1 MAGGKETPRQKM
13 IGMMYLVLTALLALN
28 VSKSILD
35 AFVAIEEN
43 TQKSAIVQL
52 DRGNAFV
59 TDLQQGIEQ
68 NKKEAPLKAAK
79 CMYYLGVIDKIDKK
93 TADLI
98 DFIDKIKMNILEKSG
113 EMVSNEKNLD
123 KETIIWKK
131 YNKKD
136 PLRPSRMNLMAV
148 QAKDQYDVP
157 MHEIIGEEINRPD
170 PSKDGMK
177 LWKMYNDYRAFIV
190 ETVGT
195 LHDKIDS
202 IKGTGIGNPTHN
214 VKTTPINKFKDN
226 MDLDKQVTAMLNKS
240 NIYNKNNG
248 NIKAHEDFGLLKQ
261 LYMELTKQEI
271 YEEVN
276 DVKNVHWIGK
286 TFDHSPLVAALA
298 SLTAMQL
305 EVLNARAT
313 AAGALASKVVVAELS
328 FNKLIA
334 LASVS
339 PSVASP
345 GDPIEISVVMGAYDT
360 DNQPEVTGGSFT
372 VQDGMGKWKTS
383 AGSSDQTFS
392 GTISIKSR
400 TGAIKEMPW
409 ETKLGVLTSEKEA
422 SIETPEMQVFY
433 EGIPIELKASATGM
447 YKNVRMSVPS
457 PYTAAP
463 GSAGQVITV
472 SLTGTDSKGSSVS
485 LGSKKFTVK
494 KAPKPELTWNG
505 VSDGGRAIKSAGS
518 LSCAYG
524 NNVPFSPS
532 KGKFTVVNYSITVSG
547 IKGSLDGSGS
557 QISPAHLGILKGASG
572 GNIAVQVRYAGTSGG
587 LVSATFKN

>member
-1 MAGGKETPRQKM
+1 MGGGKETPRQKM
-13 IGMMYLVLTALLALN
+13 VGMMYLVLTALLALN

-52 DRGNAFV
+52 DRGNIFV
-59 TDLQQGIEQ
+59 SDLQAGILQ
-68 NKKEAPLKAAK
+68 NKKENPGKAAK
-79 CMYYLGVIDKIDKK
+79 CQYYLDVIAKIDAE
-93 TADLI
+93 TAKLI
-98 DFIDKIKMNILEKSG
+98 SFIDEIKMDIMKKSG
-113 EMVSNEKNLD
+113 EMVDAEKMND
-123 KETIIWKK
+123 KETIVWKK
-131 YNKKD
+131 YDKKD
-136 PLRPSRMNLMAV
+136 PLRPSRLNLMAV

-157 MHEIIGEEINRPD
+157 MHEIIGEEINNPAPD
-170 PSKDGMK
+170 KNGLK
-177 LWKMYNDYRAFIV
+177 LWKMYNDYRAKIV
-190 ETVGT
+190 ESLGS

-202 IKGTGIGNPTHN
+202 ISGKGIGTPKWN
-214 VKTTPINKFKDN
+214 VKTTPINKYADN
-226 MDLDKQVTAMLNKS
+226 KDLDKQVSAMLEKTQANK
-240 NIYNKNNG
+240 
-248 NIKAHEDFGLLKQ
+248 EDRGVLKQ
-261 LYMELTKQEI
+261 LYMELTKQER

-276 DVKNVHWIGK
+276 EVKNVHWIGK

-313 AAGALASKVVVAELS
+313 AAGYLAGKVVVAELS

-360 DNQPEVTGGSFT
+360 DNQPTVSGGSFT
-372 VQDGMGKWKTS
+372 VENGMGKWKTS
-383 AGSSDQTFS
+383 AGSADQTFS

-409 ETKLGVLTSEKEA
+409 ETKIGVLTSEKEA

-457 PYTAAP
+457 PYTAAV
-463 GSAGQVITV
+463 GSAGQVISV
-472 SLTGTDSKGSSVS
+472 SLSGTDSKGSTVG
-485 LGSKKFTVK
+485 LGVKKFTVK
-494 KAPKPELTWNG
+494 KAPKPELVWNG
-505 VSDGGRAIKSAGS
+505 KVSGDVANRTSGS
-518 LSCAYG
+518 MMVRY
-524 NNVPFSPS
+524 NNSVPFNPS
-532 KGKFTVVNYSITVSG
+532 KGKFAISQYYIIFPGGKTPLV
-547 IKGSLDGSGS
+547 GSGS
-557 QISPAHLGILKGASG
+557 TISAAHLSAIKSASG
-572 GNIAVQVRYAGTSGG
+572 GVSIQVMVGGSYNG
-587 LVSATFKN
+587 LVDATFK